1 MATRVKALIT
11 PALVTWARETAGLS
25 LAEAAGRLGVGEDQL
40 AAWESP
46 DDEASPSIPQLRK
59 MASLFKR
66 PLAVFY
72 LPEAPTKFEV
82 MRDLRRLP
90 GSGIRH
96 YSSALQLEIRASGER
111 RELALDLAAD
121 LDQPIPRFT
130 LAADVTENAEA
141 VGARIRVALGVTD
154 ELQANWRDQD
164 GRTGFNAWRTRIEST
179 GTLVFQSTTF
189 PTEEASGFAIAADVS
204 PVISIN
210 GKDAVTRRTFSL
222 LHEFAHLMVRIS
234 GVSDLETDER
244 RPPEDQRIEVF
255 CNEVAAAALMPK
267 ESLLAQPGVAEQ
279 GLRSEAWTD
288 AQISDLA
295 RRFNV
300 SREALV
306 RRLLTFNRTT
316 NGFYTMKRGQYIA
329 EYQAFLARQRE
340 KPKEIKRNMPVET
353 VSHFGKPLV
362 LMLLGNYHQDR
373 MTLSA
378 VSGYLGLKVKH
389 IPRLEQVAG
398 LR

>member
-1 MATRVKALIT
+1 MATRVKALIA
-11 PALVTWARETAGLS
+11 PALITWARDTAGFS
-25 LAEAAGRLGVGEDQL
+25 LAEAAARLKLTEEQL
-40 AAWESP
+40 ASWESS

-59 MASLFKR
+59 LATLFKR

-72 LPEAPTKFEV
+72 LPEPPTKFEV

-90 GSGIRH
+90 GAGLRH
-96 YSSALQLEIRASGER
+96 FSSALQLEIRASAER

-121 LDQPIPRFT
+121 LDQELPKFT
-130 LAADVTENAEA
+130 LTADIAEDPEV
-141 VGARIRVALGVTD
+141 VGARIRAALGVTD
-154 ELQANWRDQD
+154 ELQANWRDAD
-164 GRTGFNAWRTRIEST
+164 GRTGFNAWRTCIEST
-179 GTLVFQSTTF
+179 GTLVFQSVTF
-189 PTEEASGFAIAADVS
+189 PTEEASGFAISADVS
-204 PVISIN
+204 PVISVN
-210 GKDAVTRRTFSL
+210 RKDAPTRRTFSL
-222 LHEFAHLMVRIS
+222 LHEFAHLMVRVS

-255 CNEVAAAALMPK
+255 CNQVAAAALMPK
-267 ESLLAQPGVAEQ
+267 ELLLAQPGVAEQ
-279 GLRSEAWTD
+279 GMRAENWSD

-306 RRLLTFNRTT
+306 RRLLTFGRTT

-329 EYQAFLARQRE
+329 EHQATIARQRE
-340 KPKEIKRNMPVET
+340 KTPEIKRNMPRET
-353 VSHFGKPLV
+353 ISQFGKPLV
-362 LMLLGNYHQDR
+362 RMLLGNYHQDR

-389 IPRLEQVAG
+389 IPKLEQVAG